1 MTVHPSS
8 FRKPKR
14 WAFCFQVGIFLDG
27 TFTKCM
33 ANLSGVC
40 YVKHMLSL
48 SLAVRKDVFD
58 FSFTKGGKSLKCS
71 LYHFSPLF
79 VIFMAV
85 LEFSW
90 HL

>member
-48 SLAVRKDVFD
+48 SLA
-58 FSFTKGGKSLKCS
+58 L
-71 LYHFSPLF
+71 
-79 VIFMAV
+79 
-85 LEFSW
+85 
-90 HL
+90 